1 MYIMKKIIRL
11 TESDLTN
18 LIKRVISENESP
30 LPVKLSS
37 SYKRLIDGWKGEDG
51 SDAHIDSRMKTFLKN
66 LNEYSSSKTKDSLF
80 KKCEEKH
87 GKLPSHIRKHY
98 KHIFN
103 LD

>member
-1 MYIMKKIIRL
+1 MKKVIRL

-30 LPVKLSS
+30 LPAELSS
-37 SYKRLIDGWKGEDG
+37 SYKRLIAGWKGENG
-51 SDAHIDSRMKTFLKN
+51 GDAHIDSRMKTFLEY
-66 LNEYSSSKTKDSLF
+66 LDEYSSSKTRNSLF
-80 KKCEEKH
+80 RKCEEKH
-87 GKLPSHIRKHY
+87 GKLPSHIRKYY